1 MVPVI
6 GQVTLL
12 IVTVVWLAWVSYRV
26 WPVVSDKYYYPSGD
40 EASRLARKYY
50 APVAVWNAFL
60 LVIVW
65 WQGEE
70 WVGKSIVLIVF
81 AIVAAAFAVVVGVV
95 EIAARPERKAAREA
109 ALRKSGDNH

>member
-26 WPVVSDKYYYPSGD
+26 WLIVSDVRYDPSRD
-40 EASRLARKYY
+40 EASRLAWKYY
-50 APVAVWNAFL
+50 APAAVWNAFL

-70 WVGKSIVLIVF
+70 WVGKSIVLVVF
-81 AIVAAAFAVVVGVV
+81 AIDAVAFASLVGVL